1 MTNLKEFYNKT
12 LEQLPEIGLG
22 ILVLLAF
29 ILASWLIKKTVS
41 KRIKP
46 KSKNP
51 LLASFMGKIVAF
63 AISLIGFVFFLQI
76 IGLGGIAKHI
86 VAGAGITTFV
96 LGFAFKDI
104 GENFLSGIILAF
116 NSPFKIGDLIETQG
130 TVGYAYELS
139 MRVTAVKTLDGKDVF
154 IPNSQI
160 IKSPF
165 YNYTIDGFLRYEMT
179 VGVDY
184 DSDLNQAIQAI
195 HSCLSEIDEVL
206 KGEKKPVVVI
216 DELSV
221 STVNIRIYYWIDTS
235 KSKVRTH
242 QLSRK
247 SELTQKILDKLKK
260 QGIYLPADIIEI
272 KNYNDQTILT
282 NMS

>member
-116 NSPFKIGDLIETQG
+116 NSPFKIGDLI
-130 TVGYAYELS
+130 
-139 MRVTAVKTLDGKDVF
+139 
-154 IPNSQI
+154 
-160 IKSPF
+160 
-165 YNYTIDGFLRYEMT
+165 
-179 VGVDY
+179 
-184 DSDLNQAIQAI
+184 
-195 HSCLSEIDEVL
+195 
-206 KGEKKPVVVI
+206 
-216 DELSV
+216 
-221 STVNIRIYYWIDTS
+221 
-235 KSKVRTH
+235 
-242 QLSRK
+242 
-247 SELTQKILDKLKK
+247 
-260 QGIYLPADIIEI
+260 
-272 KNYNDQTILT
+272 
-282 NMS
+282 